1 MASKKYVYVDPRLPV
16 DPTLSTRDPAH
27 PRNIVRNLA
36 AIEEQALADTVYD
49 GPPPQRDTPLIEA
62 YTASPSVGAPAELAS
77 APVASVPPTV
87 SVSPTASTT
96 TPTAPTASHKRRPSR
111 DAMDFHFLRI
121 YGETVLLTV
130 FLIVLVLVLVIAI
143 QNTQSVY
150 VSFLFLPMIALM
162 ILFGLRMVIK
172 THLLD

>member
-1 MASKKYVYVDPRLPV
+1 MASSNKKYVYVDPRLPV

-36 AIEEQALADTVYD
+36 SIEEQALADTVYD

-77 APVASVPPTV
+77 APVASAP
-87 SVSPTASTT
+87 PTASGAASAL
-96 TPTAPTASHKRRPSR
+96 PRASHKRRPSR
-111 DAMDFHFLRI
+111 DAVDFRFLRI

-130 FLIVLVLVLVIAI
+130 FLIILVLVLVIVI

>member
-62 YTASPSVGAPAELAS
+62 YTASPSVGAPAQLAS
-77 APVASVPPTV
+77 APVASVVTPPAA
-87 SVSPTASTT
+87 SVAAPA
-96 TPTAPTASHKRRPSR
+96 PPTASHKRRPSR
-111 DAMDFHFLRI
+111 DAVDFRFLRI